1 LSGLA
6 FRLSTAGSRARS
18 NGVQSKRVWARVVGV
33 ERSVVIEAVEFD
45 EVAGEVV
52 VSCRLRRGVA
62 RCCGE
67 CGRRCVGYDRGE
79 GRRRWRA
86 LDAGTTRVYIE
97 ADAPRVTCP
106 VHGVTVAAV
115 PWARHGAGHTRAF
128 DDQVAWLVTHTSKSA
143 VVELMRV
150 AWRTVGAI
158 ASRVVVDAR
167 SVRDPFDG
175 LVRIG
180 IDEISYRRGH
190 KYLMVVVDHDSGRLV
205 WAAAGHDRV
214 TLQKF
219 FDLLGAERAAKIRLV
234 SADAA
239 EWIGDT
245 ALAACEN
252 ATLCLDPF
260 HIVRWGSQALDVVR
274 RWVWNLLRRMD
285 LPGHARQLKN
295 CRYALWKNPED
306 LTARQ
311 AGKLAWIARHNHRL
325 YRAYLLKEQLRLVFA
340 HRGDEAVAMLDA
352 WLAWARRSKIPA
364 FVELYHRIKKHRAGI
379 VASVTN
385 GLSNGLTES
394 VNTKL
399 RLLTRIAY
407 GFRSTDN
414 LIALCLLDRG
424 GHCPPLPGRPVAA

>member
-1 LSGLA
+1 M
-6 FRLSTAGSRARS
+6 
-18 NGVQSKRVWARVVGV
+18 QSKRVWARVLGV
-33 ERSVVIEAVEFD
+33 ERGVVIERVD
-45 EVAGEVV
+45 GGDHGDDIV
-52 VSCRLRRGVA
+52 VSCRLRRGGA
-62 RCCGE
+62 GRCGQ
-67 CGRRCVGYDRGE
+67 CGRRCRGYDQGD

-86 LDAGTTRVYIE
+86 LDAGTVRVFIE
-97 ADAPRVTCP
+97 ADAPRVECP
-106 VHGVTVAAV
+106 EHAVTVAAV
-115 PWARHGAGHTRAF
+115 PWARHSAGHTKAF

-158 ASRVVVDAR
+158 AGRVVGDAR
-167 SVRDPFDG
+167 RARDPFDG

-190 KYLMVVVDHDSGRLV
+190 KYLMVVVDHDTGRLV
-205 WAAAGHDRV
+205 WAKAGHDRA
-214 TLQKF
+214 TLQEF
-219 FDLLGAERAAKIRLV
+219 FDLLGVERASRIKLI

-239 EWIGDT
+239 EWISDC
-245 ALAACEN
+245 ALAACPH

-260 HIVRWGSQALDVVR
+260 HIVRWATNALDVVR
-274 RWVWNLLRRMD
+274 RWVWNTLRTLGLAGRAA
-285 LPGHARQLKN
+285 HLKG

-306 LTARQ
+306 LTDRQ
-311 AGKLAWIARHNHRL
+311 AHKLAWVARHNHTL
-325 YRAYLLKEQLRLVFA
+325 YRAYLLKEQLRLVFQ
-340 HRGDEAVAMLDA
+340 HRGAQAVTLLDD

-364 FVELYHRIKKHRAGI
+364 FVELYHIIKRHRVGI
-379 VASVTN
+379 IASVTH

-424 GHCPPLPGRPVAA
+424 GHCPPLPGRTPNP

>member
-1 LSGLA
+1 M
-6 FRLSTAGSRARS
+6 
-18 NGVQSKRVWARVVGV
+18 QSKRVWARVLGV
-33 ERSVVIEAVEFD
+33 ERGVIIERVD
-45 EVAGEVV
+45 GGDHGDDIV
-52 VSCRLRRGVA
+52 VSCRLRRGRA
-62 RCCGE
+62 GRCGL
-67 CGRRCVGYDRGE
+67 CGRRCRGYDQGD

-86 LDAGTTRVYIE
+86 LDAGTVRVFIE
-97 ADAPRVTCP
+97 ADTPRVECP
-106 VHGVTVAAV
+106 EHRVTVAAV
-115 PWARHGAGHTRAF
+115 PWARHGAGHTKAF

-158 ASRVVVDAR
+158 AGRVVDDAR
-167 SVRDPFDG
+167 RARDPFDG

-190 KYLMVVVDHDSGRLV
+190 KYLMVVVDHDTGRLV
-205 WAAAGHDRV
+205 WAKAGHDRA
-214 TLQKF
+214 TLQEF
-219 FDLLGAERAAKIRLV
+219 FDLLGPQRASRIKLI

-239 EWIGDT
+239 EWISEC
-245 ALAACEN
+245 ALAACEH

-260 HIVRWGSQALDVVR
+260 HIVRWATNALDVVR
-274 RWVWNLLRRMD
+274 RWVWNTLRTLG
-285 LPGHARQLKN
+285 LPGRAAHLKG

-306 LTARQ
+306 LTDRQ
-311 AGKLAWIARHNHRL
+311 AGKLAWIARHNQTL
-325 YRAYLLKEQLRLVFA
+325 YRAYMLKEQLRLVFQ
-340 HRGDEAVAMLDA
+340 HRGAQAIALLDD
-352 WLAWARRSKIPA
+352 WLAWARRCQIPA
-364 FVELYHRIKKHRAGI
+364 FVELYHAIKHHRVGI
-379 VASVTN
+379 IASVTH

-424 GHCPPLPGRPVAA
+424 GHCPPLPGRHPAA